1 MMTANDSIETFCI
14 TGMTHLGKTFRP
26 ADWGERLMGVI
37 TLYVGERRPGLH
49 VASTRLAMPVVQAG
63 IKCLIVCGEL
73 RRVCPDAFEFVMRF
87 AQDNDLPVEARVQ
100 SPGEAACASVTWAG

>member
-1 MMTANDSIETFCI
+1 MTTSNDSIEIFCI
-14 TGMTHLGKTFRP
+14 KGMTPLGKTFRP
-26 ADWGERLMGVI
+26 GDWGERLMDVI

-49 VASTRLAMPVVQAG
+49 VASTRLAMPVVRAG

-87 AQDNDLPVEARVQ
+87 AQDNDLPVEAHVR
-100 SPGEAACASVTWAG
+100 SPGEAIHASVAWAG

>member
-1 MMTANDSIETFCI
+1 MMTANDGIETFCI
-14 TGMTHLGKTFRP
+14 TGMTHLGKTFRQG
-26 ADWGERLMGVI
+26 DWSERLMGVI

-63 IKCLIVCGEL
+63 IKCLIVYGEL

-87 AQDNDLPVEARVQ
+87 AQDNDLPVEARVR
-100 SPGEAACASVTWAG
+100 SPGEAGCASVSWAG